1 MYSLPLKAQRY
12 NHGFSLVEL
21 LITLAIMGVI
31 AACTIPSLFQTPVAN
46 QTSMYSS
53 KAKDTALMIVLAYE
67 QYRNATT
74 SVTAGVSLQNLTPY
88 LNYATTTTTDSID
101 WEQGATSMVCGTGGY
116 ACYKLHNGGTLHF
129 SPGIAFGGTS
139 TTNAIYF
146 YFDPD
151 GRAQAT
157 TNGPG
162 KSILFWLYADGTI
175 KTWGNARSNTNT
187 NYGSI
192 YNACSSCDPPWF
204 LGF

>member
-1 MYSLPLKAQRY
+1 MDSISLKSRKCT
-12 NHGFSLVEL
+12 NGFSLVEL
-21 LITLAIMGVI
+21 LVTLAIMGVI
-31 AACTIPSLFQTPVAN
+31 AACTIPPLFQVPAAN
-46 QTSMYSS
+46 QTSTYTS
-53 KAKDTALMIVLAYE
+53 KFKDTALMVVLAYE
-67 QYRNATT
+67 QYRSAHT
-74 SVTAGVSLQNLTPY
+74 SVTAGVSSQDLTPY
-88 LNYATTTTTDSID
+88 LNYVKTTTTDSID
-101 WEQGATSMVCGTGGY
+101 WEQGSSSMLCGTGGY
-116 ACYKLHNGGTLHF
+116 ACYKLHNGGILHF
-129 SPGIAFGGTS
+129 SPAIAFGGTA

-151 GRAQAT
+151 GIAQTT

-162 KSILFWLYADGTI
+162 KSVLFWLYTDGMI